1 MSNNRIIGGFE
12 DTFEKGKSTIS
23 DTTKKTASD
32 FASTTKSQL
41 TGSTNSSNL
50 QSDNGSNE
58 QLAQSPT
65 QNQPQ
70 MSDQDRVEFLRNL
83 YGKSSDDKSKTKDLG
98 NNQKQNATVAQVL
111 GSPQKDPNEG
121 KTPEEIAK
129 IEALRRQ
136 LHSDYY
142 QSLVNR
148 PKLAEE
154 PVAEKLEREKQEEK
168 FEELEKQKKK
178 PSPLPVTVK
187 QGTAESVVG
196 VSG

>member
-1 MSNNRIIGGFE
+1 MNNVIGGFE
-12 DTFEKGKSTIS
+12 DVFEKGKATVS
-23 DTTKKTASD
+23 DATKKTITD
-32 FASTTKSQL
+32 FANTTKSQL
-41 TGSTNSSNL
+41 TGAGSSKV
-50 QSDNGSNE
+50 QTDKGSNE
-58 QLAQSPT
+58 QAAASPA
-65 QNQPQ
+65 QNQQQ

-83 YGKSSDDKSKTKDLG
+83 YGKSGD
-98 NNQKQNATVAQVL
+98 NKQNGKDSSKPQQQNASVSQAL
-111 GSPQKDPNEG
+111 GIPQKDPNEG

-129 IEALRRQ
+129 LEGLRRQ

-148 PKLAEE
+148 PKSADE

-168 FEELEKQKKK
+168 FEEIEKQKRK
-178 PSPLPVTVK
+178 PSPLPATVK